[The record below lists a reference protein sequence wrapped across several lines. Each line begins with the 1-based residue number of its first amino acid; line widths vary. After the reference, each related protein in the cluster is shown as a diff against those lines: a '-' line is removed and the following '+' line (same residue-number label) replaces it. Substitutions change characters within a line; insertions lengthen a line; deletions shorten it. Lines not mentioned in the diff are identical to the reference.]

1 LRQETRS
8 LLKGASMTP
17 AMKVETLMSTALVT
31 VREADSIG
39 TADLEMKL
47 GSLRHIPVV
56 DEKGNLIGVLSA
68 RDVLAGLARGKKK
81 VRVGDCMTRQVITVT
96 PETPVP
102 AAIDLLLENQFGCLP
117 VVGSDGHLLGIVTE
131 TDFLRAARQLV
142 SEAEPSLWEWR

>member
-1 LRQETRS
+1 M
-8 LLKGASMTP
+8 AS

-31 VREADSIG
+31 VRETDSIA

-56 DEKGNLIGVLSA
+56 DDKGNLVGLLSA
-68 RDVLAGLARGKKK
+68 RDVLSGLAKGKKK

-102 AAIDLLLENQFGCLP
+102 TAIDLLLENQFGSLP
-117 VVGSDGHLLGIVTE
+117 VVGSDGHLMGIVTE
-131 TDFLRAARQLV
+131 TDFLRAARQLLA
-142 SEAEPSLWEWR
+142 EAAPSIWEWR